1 MLNKENVMDIIGIV
15 LEPKRFAVHD
25 GPGIRT
31 TFFLKGCP
39 LHCLWCHNPESIST
53 LPQMGYFSHRC
64 VSCGECVPYCR
75 SGAHSLQGGIHHFDA
90 SLCRAC
96 GACVPGCF
104 GGALKLYG
112 ERMTVSRALT
122 LALEDVNFYRES
134 GGGVTLSG
142 GEPLM
147 QPKFALEF
155 LKQLK
160 AHKLHTALDSCCFVS
175 REALEAAL
183 PLTDLFL
190 IDFKHAD
197 AKTHQRLTGQSN
209 KWICENLKFLS
220 ANGAKIEIR
229 IPFVPGCNDSDENM
243 AATGKFLGTL
253 NITCVK
259 LLPYHALARSK
270 YAALGLPDTMVQT
283 KSPADDALHHA
294 ANILKEYGLD
304 AYSGRD

>member
-1 MLNKENVMDIIGIV
+1 MEVSGIV

-39 LHCLWCHNPESIST
+39 LYCLWCHNPESIPA
-53 LPQMGYFSHRC
+53 LPQLGYFSHRC
-64 VSCGECVPYCR
+64 VGCGECVRTCR
-75 SGAHSLQGGIHHFDA
+75 SGVHSLQGGIHHFDA
-90 SLCRAC
+90 SLCCAC

-112 ERMTVSRALT
+112 ERMTVSRALAI
-122 LALEDVNFYRES
+122 ALEDVDFYRES

-147 QPKFALEF
+147 QPEFALEF

-160 AHKLHTALDSCCFVS
+160 AHKLHTALDSCCFVP
-175 REALEAAL
+175 RETLEATL

-190 IDFKHAD
+190 VDFKHAD
-197 AKTHQRLTGQSN
+197 PKTHQRLTGQSN
-209 KWICENLKFLS
+209 ERICENLKFLS
-220 ANGAKIEIR
+220 ENGAKIEIR

-243 AATGKFLGTL
+243 AATGKFLGPL
-253 NITCVK
+253 NITCVR
-259 LLPYHALARSK
+259 LLPYHAHARSK

-283 KSPADDALHHA
+283 GSPTDDVLHHA

-304 AYSGRD
+304 TRSGRD